1 MTVIELM
8 LYEVNRDHVYKAVGV
23 RTGRLQM
30 YRYKELSSFLLPLA
44 IFAGYHFSNHVVK
57 NPIKIGI
64 KLFTMISRFPNPAL
78 LSRKVQTAVST
89 YNNPHAAAR
98 I

>member
-8 LYEVNRDHVYKAVGV
+8 LYEVNRDHVYKA
-23 RTGRLQM
+23 
-30 YRYKELSSFLLPLA
+30 EFSSFLLPLA
-44 IFAGYHFSNHVVK
+44 IFAGYHFSNHIVK

-64 KLFTMISRFPNPAL
+64 KLFTMISRFPNPAP
-78 LSRKVQTAVST
+78 LSKKVQTAVST